1 MVSTFLLFFNQLC
14 EVFSNFHYH
23 SILALVLT
31 LEPLPSG
38 TSSDDAERAGFS
50 ITALVVDPRT
60 IRLGESPTV
69 GHATF
74 SGPVSAPYR

>member
-1 MVSTFLLFFNQLC
+1 M
-14 EVFSNFHYH
+14 FSHFHYD
-23 SILALVLT
+23 SILALLLT
-31 LEPLPSG
+31 LGLFPSE
-38 TSSDDAERAGFS
+38 TASDDAERAGFS

-74 SGPVSAPYR
+74 SGPVSAP